1 MTLEDA
7 TAIYRKCVG
16 KGADCPACPLNK
28 ESNWPVGSG
37 LAHLTITPCEMFA
50 YLEDDLK

>member
-7 TAIYRKCVG
+7 IAIYRKCEHQ
-16 KGADCPACPLNK
+16 GANCPSCPLNK
-28 ESNWPVGSG
+28 EVKWQVGAG
-37 LAHLTITPCEMFA
+37 LARLAITPCEMFA